1 MEVKIQVQ
9 LKKVLKNKIQFLE
22 RKAEA
27 PLDTEIV
34 RLWDPALDIVPLNM
48 TVEEKELLVLA
59 RIRSFVLT
67 HWHRMDPLIKSTYIP
82 TLPGLGLRLNGEVVE
97 EIPK

>member
-9 LKKVLKNKIQFLE
+9 LKKALKNKIQFLE

-34 RLWDPALDIVPLNM
+34 NLLRLWDPALDIQPLNM
-48 TVEEKELLVLA
+48 TVEEFELA
-59 RIRSFVLT
+59 RDRSFILRW
-67 HWHRMDPLIKSTYIP
+67 WHRMDPLIKSSYIP
-82 TLPGLGLRLNGEVVE
+82 TLAGLGLRLNGEVIE
-97 EIPK
+97 EIPT

>member
-1 MEVKIQVQ
+1 MQ
-9 LKKVLKNKIQFLE
+9 LKKALKNKIQFLE

-34 RLWDPALDIVPLNM
+34 NLLRLWDPALDIQPVNM
-48 TVEEKELLVLA
+48 TVEEFELA
-59 RIRSFVLT
+59 RNRSFILRW
-67 HWHRMDPLIKSTYIP
+67 WHRMDSDIKGTYIQS
-82 TLPGLGLRLNGEVVE
+82 LPGLGLRLNGEVVE